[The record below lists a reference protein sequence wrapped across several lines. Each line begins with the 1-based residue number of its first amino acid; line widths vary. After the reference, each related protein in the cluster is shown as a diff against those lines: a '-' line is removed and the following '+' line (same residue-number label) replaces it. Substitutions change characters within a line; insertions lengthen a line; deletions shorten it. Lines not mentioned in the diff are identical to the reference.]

1 MPGRRDIFDQAMNQ
15 GHSAAW
21 DQHWDRAIAAYTAAL
36 REIPDDPKA
45 LTSLG
50 LALFQSD
57 HFEEALRAYQRAA
70 TLTLG
75 DPVAPEKCGEIFEQ
89 LGRLNEAAQTY
100 LAVADM
106 HLNRRDVDK
115 AIDNWGRAIR
125 LTPDNLNA
133 HSRLARALE
142 HNGRTREAVTEYL
155 EVARLFQRAKEVDKA
170 AQAATYALQLDPQS
184 AAARDALDKLRK
196 GVALPVTRGTG
207 PLGRSTGRLSSTAQ
221 LAAFAAVEAE
231 ASAVRSASP
240 IAVAQEAAL
249 AKLAEML
256 FEEDTDTSKTSA
268 SIGAI
273 TRGTGPLRSN
283 PTKRAQAA
291 IYLGQAIN
299 QQTGGNLEAAA
310 NNYESALEAGLD
322 HPSVN
327 FMLGTNY
334 LSLNRP
340 DDAVKYLR
348 QATAY
353 EDYSLGAHY
362 ALGQAYL
369 RAGKSGDALA
379 SLLEA
384 LKQLDLQLIAPAK
397 RDRLAETYESLTDAL
412 LRSSASDTS
421 KVVQSLMQFLS
432 GENWEERARQ
442 ARQQLDKSAEGGQV
456 TPLADMLATPG
467 ADHILE
473 SMRRIEDYMAK
484 HYWATAMEEAYL
496 ALEYSPTH
504 LPIHARMAEILIA
517 ENKPQVAIVKY
528 AAIADSYRIRGD
540 IARAT
545 KVVEDILRLSP
556 LDTTVRGALIDML
569 NEQGRTEDALAQYM
583 ELADTYYQ
591 LTDLDTSHSTYTE
604 AVRLAQKSAVDHSWS
619 VRILHRMGDIDMQRL
634 ALREAQRVY
643 EQIKA
648 LAPDDEK
655 SRATLVGLHFRLGNP
670 KAALAEL
677 DGYIK
682 FALGQPGGAAKA
694 TLMLEEMLGNRPD
707 DTALVTRLAR
717 LYQEQGRKA
726 NAIAQYDRLGELYLN
741 AGENEEA
748 VKTIQTLLALGPDNV
763 TDYQQLLAQLQS
775 QR

>member
-1 MPGRRDIFDQAMNQ
+1 MAGRRDLFDQAMNQ

-36 REIPDDPKA
+36 KEFPDDPNA

-57 HFEEALRAYQRAA
+57 RFEEALRAYQRAA
-70 TLTLG
+70 TLTPG
-75 DPVAPEKCGEIFEQ
+75 DPVAPEKCGEIFEH

-106 HLNRRDVDK
+106 HLHRRDVEK
-115 AIDNWGRAIR
+115 AIDNWSRAIR

-142 HNGRTREAVTEYL
+142 HNGRTREAVAEYL
-155 EVARLFQRAKEVDKA
+155 EVARLFQRAKEVEKA
-170 AQAATYALQLDPQS
+170 AQAVTYALQLDPQS
-184 AAARDALDKLRK
+184 PAARDALDKLRK

-221 LAAFAAVEAE
+221 LASFVEAQT
-231 ASAVRSASP
+231 ATGAARAASP
-240 IAVAQEAAL
+240 IAAAQDAAL

-268 SIGAI
+268 SMGAI
-273 TRGTGPLRSN
+273 TKGTGPLRSN

-299 QQTGGNLEAAA
+299 QQTNGNLEAAA
-310 NNYESALEAGLD
+310 NNYESTLEAGLD
-322 HPSVN
+322 HPSIH

-334 LSLNRP
+334 LNLNRP
-340 DDAVKYLR
+340 DEAIKSLR
-348 QATAY
+348 QAIGY
-353 EDYSLGAHY
+353 EDYSLGAYY

-369 RAGKSGDALA
+369 RSGKIRDALA

-384 LKQLDLQLIAPAK
+384 LKRLDLQLIAPVK
-397 RDRLAETYESLTDAL
+397 RDRLAESYESLTDAL
-412 LRSSASDTS
+412 LRSSSSDTS

-432 GENWEERARQ
+432 GDNLEERAKQ
-442 ARQQLDKSAEGGQV
+442 ARQQLDKAAEAGQA

-467 ADHILE
+467 ADRILE
-473 SMRRIEDYMAK
+473 SMRRIEDYMARQF
-484 HYWATAMEEAYL
+484 WATAMEEAYR

-517 ENKPQVAIVKY
+517 ENKPQ
-528 AAIADSYRIRGD
+528 AAIAKYTVMADSYRIRGD

-556 LDTTVRGALIDML
+556 LDTTVRGALIEML
-569 NEQGRTEDALAQYM
+569 NEQGRMEDALKQYL

-591 LTDLDTSHSTYTE
+591 LTDLNTAYSTYAE
-604 AVRLAQKSAVDHSWS
+604 ALRLAQRSAVDRAWS
-619 VRILHRMGDIDMQRL
+619 VRVLHYMGDIDMQRL

-643 EQIKA
+643 EQIKT

-655 SRATLVGLHFRLGNP
+655 GRASLVELHFRMGSP
-670 KAALAEL
+670 QSALAEL

-682 FALGQPGGAAKA
+682 YVLGQPGGAARA
-694 TLMLEEMLGNRPD
+694 TAIVEELLGNRPD
-707 DTALVTRLAR
+707 DPALMVRLAR
-717 LYQEQGRKA
+717 LYQDQGRKG

-741 AGENEEA
+741 AGEKTEA
-748 VKTIQTLLALGPDNV
+748 IKAIQTLLALGPDNAAE
-763 TDYQQLLAQLQS
+763 YQQLLAQLQS

>member
-1 MPGRRDIFDQAMNQ
+1 MAGRRDLFDQAMNQ

-36 REIPDDPKA
+36 REFPDDPNA
-45 LTSLG
+45 FTSLG

-57 HFEEALRAYQRAA
+57 RFEEALRAYQRAA
-70 TLTLG
+70 TLTPG

-100 LAVADM
+100 VAVAEM
-106 HLNRRDVDK
+106 HLNRRDVGK
-115 AIDNWGRAIR
+115 AIDNWSRAIR

-142 HNGRTREAVTEYL
+142 HNGRTREAVAEYL
-155 EVARLFQRAKEVDKA
+155 EVARLFQRAKEVEKA
-170 AQAATYALQLDPQS
+170 TQAVAYALQLDPQS
-184 AAARDALDKLRK
+184 PAARDALDKLRK

-207 PLGRSTGRLSSTAQ
+207 PLGRSTGRISSTAQ
-221 LAAFAAVEAE
+221 LASFVEAQT
-231 ASAVRSASP
+231 ATGAVRPASP
-240 IAVAQEAAL
+240 IAAAQEAAL

-268 SIGAI
+268 SMGAI

-299 QQTGGNLEAAA
+299 QQTNGNLEAAA

-322 HPSVN
+322 HPSVH
-327 FMLGTNY
+327 FMLGTSY
-334 LSLNRP
+334 LNLNRP
-340 DDAVKYLR
+340 DEAIKSLR
-348 QATAY
+348 QAIGY

-369 RAGKSGDALA
+369 RSGKIRDALA

-384 LKQLDLQLIAPAK
+384 LKRLDLQLIAPAK

-412 LRSSASDTS
+412 LRSSSSDTN

-432 GENWEERARQ
+432 GDRLEERAQQ
-442 ARQQLDKSAEGGQV
+442 ARQQLDKAAEAGQV

-467 ADHILE
+467 ADRILE
-473 SMRRIEDYMAK
+473 SMRRIEDYIARK
-484 HYWATAMEEAYL
+484 FWATAMEEAYR

-517 ENKPQVAIVKY
+517 ENKPQTAIAKY
-528 AAIADSYRIRGD
+528 SVMADSYRIRGD

-556 LDTTVRGALIDML
+556 LDTTVRGALIEML
-569 NEQGRTEDALAQYM
+569 NEQGRTEDALKQYM

-591 LTDLDTSHSTYTE
+591 LTDLNTAYSTYAE
-604 AVRLAQKSAVDHSWS
+604 ALRLAQRSAVDRAWS
-619 VRILHRMGDIDMQRL
+619 VRILHYMGDIDMQRL

-643 EQIKA
+643 EQIKS
-648 LAPDDEK
+648 LAPDDQK
-655 SRATLVGLHFRLGNP
+655 GRASLVELHFRMGNP
-670 KAALAEL
+670 QSALAEL

-682 FALGQPGGAAKA
+682 YVLGRPGGAARA
-694 TLMLEEMLGNRPD
+694 TAIVEELLVNHPD
-707 DTALVTRLAR
+707 DPALIVRLAR
-717 LYQEQGRKA
+717 LYQDQGRKG

-741 AGENEEA
+741 AGENAEA
-748 VKTIQTLLALGPDNV
+748 IRTIQTLLALGPDNA
-763 TDYQQLLAQLQS
+763 TEYQQLLAQLQS